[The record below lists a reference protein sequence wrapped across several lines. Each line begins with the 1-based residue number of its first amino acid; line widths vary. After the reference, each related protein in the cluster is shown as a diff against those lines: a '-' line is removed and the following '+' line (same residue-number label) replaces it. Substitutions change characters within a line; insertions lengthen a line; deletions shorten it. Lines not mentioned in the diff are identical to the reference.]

1 MNYKR
6 LFDSMHPG
14 FFAEPEI
21 KNMPGDRIFAELI
34 MDLRKTGPKPA
45 PCSCPDEIKFGVYNG
60 GIEKIREAAAQ
71 VETDWVRFFCEGC
84 RFFCAF
90 DRDTIAAFCILEDW
104 GMQDGLHIGGPGCVG
119 TVPGYRKKGIGLE
132 MVRLATDVLIKD
144 GFNISWIHYTAVW
157 PWYEKLGYQTVL
169 KWNRSGIFSA

>member
-14 FFAEPEI
+14 FFAEPDI
-21 KNMPGDRIFAELI
+21 KNMPEDRIFAELI
-34 MDLRKTGPKPA
+34 MDLRETGPKPA
-45 PCSCPDEIKFGVYNG
+45 PYSCPDDIKFGVYNG

-104 GMQDGLHIGGPGCVG
+104 GMLDGLHIGGP
-119 TVPGYRKKGIGLE
+119 
-132 MVRLATDVLIKD
+132 DVSELFRD
-144 GFNISWIHYTAVW
+144 TA
-157 PWYEKLGYQTVL
+157 KRASGL
-169 KWNRSGIFSA
+169 KWSVWRPMF